1 VPCNVGCP
9 QHAAA
14 PALDQSWSQFF
25 LRLARGNVRCLGA
38 QPACLLQTAPSLCET
53 CRRTM
58 LLPWPHALLCRAG
71 VAFTIG
77 MRLFYLFIVL
87 VGEASKGVNV
97 FPLQGTVVGPLV
109 SVSD

>member
-1 VPCNVGCP
+1 MHMDEVKLV
-9 QHAAA
+9 AI
-14 PALDQSWSQFF
+14 
-25 LRLARGNVRCLGA
+25 
-38 QPACLLQTAPSLCET
+38 
-53 CRRTM
+53 
-58 LLPWPHALLCRAG
+58 RAG